1 MTPHV
6 ARGYYGGAVV
16 FFGRGAEAGSEEQGI
31 VDRSRRYRRGC
42 RRPSSGGTRRS
53 VRTDEGASPNRN
65 ALVADRRGCPVRP
78 RRHERRESSGGRG
91 PKSGVGGPPTA
102 WKLQRGASG

>member
-42 RRPSSGGTRRS
+42 RRPSSGGNRRS
-53 VRTDEGASPNRN
+53 VFTDQVASPNLN
-65 ALVADRRGCPVRP
+65 PLVGDTRGFPFWSARKKKG
-78 RRHERRESSGGRG
+78 ETIGGR
-91 PKSGVGGPPTA
+91 KQEKGGGA
-102 WKLQRGASG
+102 RIDARKLQMWRS

>member
-16 FFGRGAEAGSEEQGI
+16 LFWSVADASSEEQGI
-31 VDRSRRYRRGC
+31 VDRGCRHRRGC
-42 RRPSSGGTRRS
+42 RRPSGGGPWRA

-65 ALVADRRGCPVRP
+65 ALVVDRRACPVRP
-78 RRHERRESSGGRG
+78 GRHERRESRGGRDQQ
-91 PKSGVGGPPTA
+91 GGWGARPA
-102 WKLQRGASG
+102 DRNLQ

>member
-65 ALVADRRGCPVRP
+65 ALVVDRRAFPFSPRGHRKGGTRGGKGQKSGGGGRAARP
-78 RRHERRESSGGRG
+78 KTSSGRD
-91 PKSGVGGPPTA
+91 
-102 WKLQRGASG
+102 